1 MSNWS
6 DPEPTMVAGPYGAA
20 GPAGP
25 PGPPPPVP
33 PWPSGPPQARRSG
46 PNLGLIVGILL
57 LLVGAIAGGALLLTS
72 DDDDGGSE
80 RAANRERRQEQEDV
94 PCGLG
99 QQTPGPA
106 MAPCVEPPE
115 APDIPDVPDV
125 PEMPDIPEL
134 PEPPDIP
141 EPPEIPDLPE
151 VPDVPTD
158 AASSGDVVIAL
169 ADSIYM
175 GTPESIDE
183 GTSLCMAEVIT
194 SVVGVDAVASA
205 GGDYWALWGSTTG
218 DEDAA
223 ISSGIFSTCT
233 TAEQDEDLR
242 ADANWPASWGPG

>member
-25 PGPPPPVP
+25 PGPPPQVP
-33 PWPSGPPQARRSG
+33 PWPSGPPQAPRSG
-46 PNLGLIVGILL
+46 PNPGLIVGILL

-72 DDDDGGSE
+72 DDDGGSE
-80 RAANRERRQEQEDV
+80 RAANRERRQEQEEDV
-94 PCGLG
+94 PCGPG

-106 MAPCVEPPE
+106 MGSCVEPPGALDIPDVPE
-115 APDIPDVPDV
+115 APDIPEV
-125 PEMPDIPEL
+125 PDIPEL
-134 PEPPDIP
+134 PEPPEIP
-141 EPPEIPDLPE
+141 EPPE

-169 ADSIYM
+169 ADSIYL
-175 GTPESIDE
+175 GTPDSIDE

-205 GGDYWALWGSTTG
+205 GSDYWALWGSTTG

-223 ISSGIFSTCT
+223 ISSGIFSSCT
-233 TAEQDEDLR
+233 TVEQDEDLR